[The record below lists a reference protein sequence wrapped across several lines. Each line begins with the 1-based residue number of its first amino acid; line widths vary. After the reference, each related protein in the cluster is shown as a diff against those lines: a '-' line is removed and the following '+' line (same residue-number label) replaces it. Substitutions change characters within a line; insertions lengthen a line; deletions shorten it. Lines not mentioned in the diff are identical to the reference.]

1 MREGN
6 KARTQPID
14 DIKDQKTNGSNRI
27 ETKQSKA
34 KQNKSQ
40 NKTQT
45 QNDQKSVQDKMQQHI
60 NTDNMLRPQTD
71 AEAVAVAVAEVA
83 VSVAEPKSEP
93 GLHSTPLLLLVI
105 GQKSVGS
112 SRRSSSVRMTTLR
125 AKSMSTFLL
134 PVVCLCHCRTL
145 LLGGGE
151 EELGNKRTPARSIS
165 KHEYNDS

>member
-1 MREGN
+1 
-6 KARTQPID
+6 
-14 DIKDQKTNGSNRI
+14 
-27 ETKQSKA
+27 
-34 KQNKSQ
+34 
-40 NKTQT
+40 
-45 QNDQKSVQDKMQQHI
+45 MQQHI
-60 NTDNMLRPQTD
+60 NTDNMLRPQAD

-83 VSVAEPKSEP
+83 VSVAEPKSEL

-112 SRRSSSVRMTTLR
+112 SRRSSSSSVRMTTLR

-151 EELGNKRTPARSIS
+151 EELGDKRTPARSIS

>member
-1 MREGN
+1 
-6 KARTQPID
+6 
-14 DIKDQKTNGSNRI
+14 
-27 ETKQSKA
+27 
-34 KQNKSQ
+34 
-40 NKTQT
+40 
-45 QNDQKSVQDKMQQHI
+45 
-60 NTDNMLRPQTD
+60 MLRPQAD

-112 SRRSSSVRMTTLR
+112 SRRSRSSSISVRMTTLR

-134 PVVCLCHCRTL
+134 PVVCLCCHCRTL

-151 EELGNKRTPARSIS
+151 EELGDKRTPARSIS

>member
-1 MREGN
+1 
-6 KARTQPID
+6 
-14 DIKDQKTNGSNRI
+14 
-27 ETKQSKA
+27 
-34 KQNKSQ
+34 
-40 NKTQT
+40 
-45 QNDQKSVQDKMQQHI
+45 
-60 NTDNMLRPQTD
+60 MLRPQAD

-112 SRRSSSVRMTTLR
+112 SRRSSSSVRMTTLR

-145 LLGGGE
+145 LLNGAQGWRGGGA
-151 EELGNKRTPARSIS
+151 GRQKDPGAFHIKT
-165 KHEYNDS
+165 

>member
-1 MREGN
+1 
-6 KARTQPID
+6 
-14 DIKDQKTNGSNRI
+14 
-27 ETKQSKA
+27 
-34 KQNKSQ
+34 
-40 NKTQT
+40 
-45 QNDQKSVQDKMQQHI
+45 
-60 NTDNMLRPQTD
+60 MLRPQAD

-134 PVVCLCHCRTL
+134 PVVCLCCHCRTL
-145 LLGGGE
+145 LLVGGE
-151 EELGNKRTPARSIS
+151 EELGDKRTPARSIS

>member
-1 MREGN
+1 
-6 KARTQPID
+6 
-14 DIKDQKTNGSNRI
+14 
-27 ETKQSKA
+27 
-34 KQNKSQ
+34 
-40 NKTQT
+40 
-45 QNDQKSVQDKMQQHI
+45 MQQHI
-60 NTDNMLRPQTD
+60 NTDNMLRPQAD

-112 SRRSSSVRMTTLR
+112 SSRRRSSSSSVRMTTLR

-151 EELGNKRTPARSIS
+151 EGLGDKRTPARSIS